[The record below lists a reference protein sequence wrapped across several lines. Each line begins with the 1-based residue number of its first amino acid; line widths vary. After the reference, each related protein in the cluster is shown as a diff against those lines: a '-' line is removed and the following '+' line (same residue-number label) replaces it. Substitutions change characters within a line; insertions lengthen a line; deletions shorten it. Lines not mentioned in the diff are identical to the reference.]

1 MGAKNLAAALHSMST
16 AATPNWTS
24 SAGIAL
30 FVVTTMISSGAL
42 AEQSQQAPTS
52 DHQQLCKDLY
62 NIYDT
67 NMDEYYNKKNS
78 AKIPPGFLRGE
89 RNRALSDFRRQGCKT
104 KDIK

>member
-1 MGAKNLAAALHSMST
+1 MGAKNLAAALHSMSI

-78 AKIPPGFLRGE
+78 AKSRQASYAAAE
-89 RNRALSDFRRQGCKT
+89 RALSDFRRQGCKT